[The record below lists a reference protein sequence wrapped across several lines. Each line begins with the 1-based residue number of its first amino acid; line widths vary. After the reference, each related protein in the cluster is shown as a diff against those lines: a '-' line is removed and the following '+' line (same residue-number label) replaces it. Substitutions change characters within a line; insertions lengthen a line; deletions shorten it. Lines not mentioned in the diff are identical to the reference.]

1 MKAQIALKIFKTVWN
16 QLCSG
21 GRPED
26 VFGHRGKC
34 QAIMNV
40 FINLDKYWN
49 EYQSVEN
56 KIDYLENL
64 PWIGKITKYHL
75 AKNLGYDCVKPDRHL
90 VRIAK
95 SYNLN
100 PLDMCLQISKITG
113 DRLGLVDL
121 VIWRAANLGLI

>member
-1 MKAQIALKIFKTVWN
+1 MNPTLYLELKQKIIDLGYAYDIEWAENVSVCPDKYSFFREYVFVIINSGMKAQIALKIFKTVWN

-34 QAIMNV
+34 QAIMDV

-56 KIDYLENL
+56 KIDY
-64 PWIGKITKYHL
+64 
-75 AKNLGYDCVKPDRHL
+75 V
-90 VRIAK
+90 IA
-95 SYNLN
+95 
-100 PLDMCLQISKITG
+100 
-113 DRLGLVDL
+113 
-121 VIWRAANLGLI
+121 